1 MRMDVPQALHMKGG
15 TTETSYSSNSLYQQ
29 NVISSTKPV
38 RDDAITCL
46 YKETIRRSLAVADLG
61 CSSGPNTL
69 YVIYELI
76 ETVEKLCRDLN
87 HESPEYIIFLNDL
100 PSSDFN
106 SVFKSLESFKQ
117 KLSEEMVGGRQTGP
131 CYIAGVPGSF
141 YGRIFPTKSLHFVHS
156 SYSLHWMSQVPEGVE
171 DNKGNVCMTKTSPLN
186 VYNSYYHQFQRDF
199 SMFLKCRA
207 QEVVEGGHMVLTLL
221 GRGSDDPSLE
231 KSCHIWDIVAEALN
245 HMVLEG
251 IIKED
256 KMDSFNVPFYAP
268 STSELESEVKKEGS
282 FTINHLGAFETSWEA
297 ACDEKRND
305 SKEYQITQ
313 FMRAVVEPLLMSHFG
328 ESIMDDVFRHCQHIL
343 ADRMSKGD
351 LVHVSLCISLTRTS

>member
-1 MRMDVPQALHMKGG
+1 MRMKVAQVLHMKGG
-15 TTETSYSSNSLYQQ
+15 TTEASYSNNSLYQQ
-29 NVISSTKPV
+29 KVISSTKPI
-38 RDDAITCL
+38 RDEVITCL
-46 YKETIRRSLAVADLG
+46 YKETIPRSLAVADLG
-61 CSSGPNTL
+61 CSSGPNTFS
-69 YVIYELI
+69 VIYELI

-87 HESPEYIIFLNDL
+87 HESPEYITFLNDL
-100 PSSDFN
+100 PSNDFN
-106 SVFKSLESFKQ
+106 TVFKSLESFKQ
-117 KLSEEMVGGRQTGP
+117 KLSKEMVGGKQTGP

-171 DNKGNVCMTKTSPLN
+171 NNKGNVCMTRTSPLN
-186 VYNSYYHQFQRDF
+186 VCNSYYHQFQRDF
-199 SMFLKCRA
+199 SMFLKYRA

-221 GRGSDDPSLE
+221 GRSSGDPSME

-245 HMVLEG
+245 QMVLER

-256 KMDSFNVPFYAP
+256 QMDSFNVPFYTP
-268 STSELESEVKKEGS
+268 SASELESEVKKEGS
-282 FTINHLGAFETSWEA
+282 FAINHLEAFETSWEA
-297 ACDEKRND
+297 ACDKKRND

-313 FMRAVVEPLLMSHFG
+313 FIRAVAEPLVMNHFG
-328 ESIMDDVFRHCQHIL
+328 ESIMDDVFEHCQDIL